1 MAELRTESN
10 IIRSFNMGLILTVLV
25 LFCMGVITLYSAAKG
40 PGLHGLWKTEIIFFL
55 VGTALGSIIL
65 FLDVQI
71 LEKLAYPAYAVC
83 LILLFLVMFIGR
95 VGGGSQRWI
104 DLKFFHL
111 QPSEIAKLAIVF
123 TLAKIFSVDRETGP
137 YTLRRLVFPAL
148 FVIPYFVLTLLQ
160 PDLGTAGVIFLIS
173 GSMVLFLKV
182 HWRSLLI
189 VIVSGLI
196 AGPLAYRFVLRD
208 YQRDRV
214 KTFLDPGRDAK
225 GSGYNALQCKIAVGS
240 GKVVGKGWLKGTQS
254 QLNFIPEQHTDF
266 IFSVFAEERGFLGCL
281 VLLALYS
288 TYCVYALRIVSR
300 ARAKF
305 EMLLAF
311 GVGTIVFWHMFINLG
326 MVTGILPIV
335 GVGLPFFSYGGSSL
349 ITFMVAT
356 AILLN
361 VGRKRF
367 IF

>member
-1 MAELRTESN
+1 MADLRESN
-10 IIRSFNMGLILTVLV
+10 FIRSFNVGLMLTVLA
-25 LFCMGVITLYSAAKG
+25 LFTMGVITLYSAARG
-40 PGLHGLWKTEIIFFL
+40 PGLNNLYKTELIFFAAGL
-55 VGTALGSIIL
+55 LMGAIVVFIDL
-65 FLDVQI
+65 QI
-71 LEKLAYPAYAVC
+71 LEKLAYPSYVAC
-83 LILLFLVMFIGR
+83 LFLLILVLMIGR

-111 QPSEIAKLAIVF
+111 QPSEIAKLAIVL
-123 TLAKIFSVDRETGP
+123 TLAKYFSEERHGAP
-137 YTLRRLVFPAL
+137 YTLKKLIVPMC
-148 FVIPYFVLTLLQ
+148 FVGPYFILTFLQ
-160 PDLGTAGVIFLIS
+160 PDLGTAGIISLIAA
-173 GSMVLFLKV
+173 SMVFFLKV
-182 HWRSLLI
+182 HWKSLTI
-189 VIVSGLI
+189 VIVAGLI

-225 GSGYNALQCKIAVGS
+225 GSGYNVLQCKIAVGS
-240 GKVVGKGWLKGTQS
+240 GKVTGKGWLKGTQS

-266 IFSVFAEERGFLGCL
+266 IFSVFAEERGFIGGM
-281 VLLALYS
+281 VLLALFG
-288 TYCVYALRIVSR
+288 TYLTYALRIVSR
-300 ARAKF
+300 ARGKF

-311 GVGTIVFWHMFINLG
+311 GVTSIVFWHMFINLG
-326 MVTGILPIV
+326 MVIGILPIV

-349 ITFMVAT
+349 ITFMMAT

>member
-1 MAELRTESN
+1 MADLRESSTV
-10 IIRSFNMGLILTVLV
+10 RSLNLGLILTVLA
-25 LFCMGVITLYSAAKG
+25 LFSMGVITLYSAARG
-40 PGLHGLWKTEIIFFL
+40 PGLTNLFKSELIFFGAGLVIGTVIIF
-55 VGTALGSIIL
+55 
-65 FLDVQI
+65 LDLQI
-71 LEKLAYPAYAVC
+71 LEKLAYPSYVVC
-83 LILLFLVMFIGR
+83 FFLLVLVLMVGR

-123 TLAKIFSVDRETGP
+123 TLAKYFSEERHGAP
-137 YTLRRLVFPAL
+137 YTLKKLIFPGLLLA
-148 FVIPYFVLTLLQ
+148 PYFVLTFLQ
-160 PDLGTAGVIFLIS
+160 PDLGTAGIIFLIAA
-173 GSMVLFLKV
+173 SMIFFLKV
-182 HWRSLLI
+182 HWKSILI
-189 VIVSGLI
+189 VVTCGLI
-196 AGPLAYRFVLRD
+196 AGPLAYRFLLRD

-225 GSGYNALQCKIAVGS
+225 GSGYNVLQCKIAVGS
-240 GKVVGKGWLKGTQS
+240 GKVTGKGWLKGTQS

-266 IFSVFAEERGFLGCL
+266 IFSVFAEERGFLGGL
-281 VLLALYS
+281 VLLALYA
-288 TYCVYALRIVSR
+288 TYLVYALRIVSR

-311 GVGTIVFWHMFINLG
+311 GMTTIVFWHMFINLG
-326 MVTGILPIV
+326 MVIGILPIV